1 MTPTSDDL
9 PEGPRPVQP
18 TVPSNLTGVPDSA
31 ALGSTLTTAGSPFSA
46 APTTAT
52 SAQRPE
58 KVKVR
63 GRLLK
68 LMLSMSVANLAIFG
82 IWGAVPGILLP
93 LQVQGI
99 VGDDPTAKAGALGII
114 ATIGAFAAMV
124 AQPLAGTIS
133 DRTRSRF
140 GRRAPWMVAGSLIGG
155 LALLGMGAA
164 NTLVQIAI
172 AWVIVQIAYNF
183 AQGPLSAILPDRVPS
198 AVRGTFAALSGL
210 GLMLGALG
218 GQIAGAAFATAI
230 PAGYLV
236 FAGVALIVIV
246 LFVVLNPD
254 RSNKGEP
261 KPPFD
266 FVSFLKTFWVSPIK
280 HPDFFWGF
288 LGRLLLFAGY
298 FMVTGYQLFILQDY
312 IGLKGGAVAI
322 VPLLGVLSLAGT
334 LISTLIGGPLSD
346 KLGRRKPVVIVA
358 GIILAISLL
367 FPLIMPTV
375 TGMLIFSFVSGLGF
389 GAYQSVDTALMS
401 EVLPSQNDFAKDLGV
416 LNIAA
421 TLPQTL
427 APGLAGLIVV
437 IAGGAYTPLFPIGIV
452 IALLGAFAVLP
463 IKSVR

>member
-1 MTPTSDDL
+1 MTTPSDEL
-9 PEGPRPVQP
+9 AEGARPVQP
-18 TVPSNLTGVPDSA
+18 TLPPNLAGTVESP
-31 ALGSTLTTAGSPFSA
+31 ALGSTTTTSGSAFSA
-46 APTTAT
+46 APTSAV
-52 SAQRPE
+52 SAQRPQ

-63 GRLLK
+63 GKLLK
-68 LMLSMSVANLAIFG
+68 LMLSMSVANLAIFA

-93 LQVQGI
+93 LQVQGL
-99 VGDDPTAKAGALGII
+99 VGDGAKAGTLAII

-124 AQPLAGTIS
+124 AQPIAGMVS

-155 LALLGMGAA
+155 LALVGMGAA
-164 NTLVQIAI
+164 NTVVQIAI

-218 GQIAGAAFATAI
+218 GQIAGAAFASSI
-230 PAGYLV
+230 PTGYLV
-236 FAGVALIVIV
+236 FAGAAVVVIV

-254 RSNKGEP
+254 ASNKGEP
-261 KPPFD
+261 QAPFNLVA
-266 FVSFLKTFWVSPIK
+266 FAKTFWVSPRK

-288 LGRLLLFAGY
+288 TGRLLLFAGY
-298 FMVTGYQLFILQDY
+298 FMVTGYQLYILQDY
-312 IGLKGGAVAI
+312 IGLGAKAVAL
-322 VPLLGVLSLAGT
+322 VPLLGILSLAGT
-334 LISTLIGGPLSD
+334 LISTLVGGPLSD
-346 KLGRRKPVVIVA
+346 KLGRRKILAVIA
-358 GIILAISLL
+358 GVILAISLV
-367 FPLIMPTV
+367 FPLVMPTV
-375 TGMLIFSFVSGLGF
+375 TGMLLFSFISGLGF

-401 EVLPSQNDFAKDLGV
+401 EVLPSKDDFAKDLGV

-427 APGLAGLIVV
+427 APGVAGAIVV
-437 IAGGAYTPLFPIGIV
+437 AFGNVYTPLFPIGIV
-452 IALLGAFAVLP
+452 IALAGAFAVLP

>member
-1 MTPTSDDL
+1 VTPTSDDL

-18 TVPSNLTGVPDSA
+18 TVPSNLSGVPDSA

-52 SAQRPE
+52 SAQRPD

-68 LMLSMSVANLAIFG
+68 LMLSMLVANVAIFA

-93 LQVQGI
+93 LQIQALVGEKAQNGTLAI
-99 VGDDPTAKAGALGII
+99 V

-124 AQPLAGTIS
+124 AQPIAGLVS

-140 GRRAPWMVAGSLIGG
+140 GRRAPWMVVGVLLGG
-155 LALLGMGAA
+155 LSLLFMSTA
-164 NTLVQIAI
+164 NGVVQLAI
-172 AWVIVQIAYNF
+172 AWVMVQVCYNF

-198 AVRGTFAALSGL
+198 GARGTFASLSGL
-210 GLMLGALG
+210 GLMLGSLG
-218 GQIAGAAFATAI
+218 GSIVAAQFAKAI
-230 PAGYLV
+230 PAGYLT
-236 FAGVALIVIV
+236 FAGIALIVIV
-246 LFVVLNPD
+246 LFVIINPD

-261 KPPFD
+261 KPPFNLAA
-266 FVSFLKTFWVSPIK
+266 FLQTFWVSPRK

-288 LGRLLLFAGY
+288 TGRLLLYAGY
-298 FMVTGYQLFILQDY
+298 FMVTGYQLFILQSY
-312 IGLKGGAVAI
+312 IGLGDGAVAMM
-322 VPLLGVLSLAGT
+322 PLLSLVSLVGIIITT
-334 LISTLIGGPLSD
+334 LVGGPLSD

-358 GIILAISLL
+358 GIVLAISLL
-367 FPLIMPTV
+367 FPLIMPTL
-375 TGMLIFSFVSGLGF
+375 TGMFLFSFISGLGF
-389 GAYQSVDTALMS
+389 GAYQAVDTALMS
-401 EVLPSQNDFAKDLGV
+401 EVLPSKDDFAKDLGV

-427 APGLAGLIVV
+427 APG
-437 IAGGAYTPLFPIGIV
+437 IAGAIIVAFGNTYTALFPIGIV

>member
-1 MTPTSDDL
+1 MTTPSEDL

-18 TVPSNLTGVPDSA
+18 TIPPNLSGAPDSV
-31 ALGSTLTTAGSPFSA
+31 ALGSTLTTADSAFSA
-46 APTTAT
+46 APTSAV
-52 SAQRPE
+52 SAQPPQ

-99 VGDDPTAKAGALGII
+99 VGDHAKAGTLAIV

-124 AQPLAGTIS
+124 AQPVAGMVS

-140 GRRAPWMVAGSLIGG
+140 GRRAPWMVGGALIGG
-155 LALLGMGAA
+155 LALLGMAA
-164 NTLVQIAI
+164 ASTIVQIGI

-218 GQIAGAAFATAI
+218 GQIAGAAFAKAI
-230 PAGYLV
+230 PTGYLV

-246 LFVVLNPD
+246 LFIVLNPD

-261 KPPFD
+261 KPPFN
-266 FVSFLKTFWVSPIK
+266 FVAFLKTFWVSPVK

-288 LGRLLLFAGY
+288 TGRLLLFAGY
-298 FMVTGYQLFILQDY
+298 FMVTGYQLYILQDY
-312 IGLKGGAVAI
+312 IGLKGGAVAM
-322 VPLLGVLSLAGT
+322 VPVLGILSLAGT

-346 KLGRRKPVVIVA
+346 KLGRRKIVVIVA
-358 GIILAISLL
+358 GIILAISLV

-375 TGMLIFSFVSGLGF
+375 TGMMIFSFIAGLGF

-401 EVLPSQNDFAKDLGV
+401 EVLPSQDDFAKDLGV

-427 APGLAGLIVV
+427 APGVAGAIVV
-437 IAGGAYTPLFPIGIV
+437 AFGQVYTPLFPIGIV

>member
-1 MTPTSDDL
+1 MTTPSDDF

-18 TVPSNLTGVPDSA
+18 TLPSNLSGVPDSA
-31 ALGSTLTTAGSPFSA
+31 ALGSTLTTADSPFSA
-46 APTTAT
+46 APTSAV
-52 SAQRPE
+52 SAQPGRKP
-58 KVKVR
+58 KVR

-99 VGDDPTAKAGALGII
+99 VGDDPTAKAGALAVI
-114 ATIGAFAAMV
+114 ATIGAFAAMI
-124 AQPLAGTIS
+124 AQPIAGTVS

-140 GRRAPWMVAGSLIGG
+140 GRRAPWMVGGVLIGG
-155 LALLGMGAA
+155 LALIGMGLG
-164 NTLVQIAI
+164 NTLVQVGI

-198 AVRGTFAALSGL
+198 AVRGTFSALSGL

-236 FAGVALIVIV
+236 FAGVALVVLV

-254 RSNKGEP
+254 RSNTGAP

-266 FVSFLKTFWVSPIK
+266 VVAFRNTFWVSPVK

-288 LGRLLLFAGY
+288 TGRLLLFAGY
-298 FMVTGYQLFILQDY
+298 FMVTGYQLYILQDY
-312 IGLKGGAVAI
+312 IGLGDKAVAL
-322 VPLLGVLSLAGT
+322 VPLLGILSLAGT

-346 KLGRRKPVVIVA
+346 KLGRRKIVVIVA
-358 GIILAISLL
+358 GIVLAISLVI
-367 FPLIMPTV
+367 PLVMPTV
-375 TGMLIFSFVSGLGF
+375 TGMLIFSFVAGLGF

-401 EVLPSQNDFAKDLGV
+401 EVLPSKDDFAKDLGV

-437 IAGGAYTPLFPIGIV
+437 AFGGAYTPLFPIGIV
-452 IALLGAFAVLP
+452 IAIVGAFAVLP